1 MKTISWNCNGLLE
14 QTRVHFG
21 LRAYISTAQEQAG
34 FRWCGA
40 VAMWKQEQCR
50 AARLLLL
57 APRRGFVPRHPQNFN
72 ES

>member
-14 QTRVHFG
+14 PTRVRFG
-21 LRAYISTAQEQAG
+21 LRAYLSTAQEQAG

-50 AARLLLL
+50 AARLLPL
-57 APRRGFVPRHPQNFN
+57 ASRRGFVLRRPQKFN